1 MSQGDSRLPD
11 GPPREQPTV
20 MRAQGAGVRVRE
32 PTTVAP
38 QTRRRRSG
46 VAEDW
51 GPSSRLCTQDPVP
64 CLGAV
69 GSHAAETVPQGEGRG
84 WSTPGSRRATRQTSH
99 SAWSKEA
106 GPAGGSRGRG
116 PRPLGAWMSLPLSWD
131 FSASALNGTGT
142 KRFLRPFPAGHSR
155 TPML

>member
-51 GPSSRLCTQDPVP
+51 GPSSRLCTQDPAP
-64 CLGAV
+64 HLGELS
-69 GSHAAETVPQGEGRG
+69 GLMLPRQ
-84 WSTPGSRRATRQTSH
+84 RR
-99 SAWSKEA
+99 KEKA
-106 GPAGGSRGRG
+106 GAGA
-116 PRPLGAWMSLPLSWD
+116 PLGLGEPRDKPLTRRG
-131 FSASALNGTGT
+131 LR
-142 KRFLRPFPAGHSR
+142 KRARRGEAEGGDPGPWERG
-155 TPML
+155 